1 MKATPVKPA
10 ARNNWDRRRQSPASG
25 LPTDNSGLFERQMF
39 GRAGPACCEARS
51 CPLAPQDRRQNP
63 HFDRDRVDEHRA
75 RSSGRACQSV
85 ISLDYLVDAEA
96 A

>member
-25 LPTDNSGLFERQMF
+25 LPTDNSGLLERQMF